1 MQSLTSLTN
10 SVTERSTENDIQK
23 LTETVEIIS
32 KKWHPV
38 IIQRL
43 RVEGTLRFNELKE
56 HLSGISAKVL
66 TDSLDDLVEKGLV
79 RRTVISESPKQVEYG
94 LTTDGEELQSALKSL
109 ASWGEQYLEPN
120 PSILII
126 DDDPRLVNMY
136 AGWLEEDYEVER
148 AYNGEDGLAALNDE
162 IDIVLLDRRMPGIT
176 GEEVLERIREWGIDT
191 RVIMLTA
198 VEPDLDIVEMDF
210 DTYMLK
216 PGVKEQLRDV
226 ITDLLTRDSYEQE
239 TEEYLVLNAKRA
251 LLESQLTQAELE
263 EDEGYRQLIT
273 RLEELEETMDD
284 PTGGVESSE
293 RIMTVL
299 DNDQ

>member
-1 MQSLTSLTN
+1 M
-10 SVTERSTENDIQK
+10 TERSTENDIQK

-43 RVEGTLRFNELKE
+43 RVEGSLRFNELKE

-148 AYNGEDGLAALNDE
+148 AYNGEDGLAALSDE

-284 PTGGVESSE
+284 PTGGVESSD